1 MTSCYTLTW
10 FKEELAPRFAGFAV
24 VYRSCGE
31 GDFGTLE
38 RVEFESDAL
47 LGTLDFWS
55 HDWLDVHV
63 IDRVS
68 VEERLN
74 LFLGPDQET
83 DKAQAIAALLGLL

>member
-1 MTSCYTLTW
+1 MASRYTLTW
-10 FKEELAPRFAGFAV
+10 FKDELAPRFAGFALA
-24 VYRSCGE
+24 YRSCGQ

-63 IDRVS
+63 IVRVS

-74 LFLGPDQET
+74 LFLGPNQET
-83 DKAQAIAALLGLL
+83 DKAQVIAALLALL